1 MMLQSLYIS
10 KSKTREA
17 ILVLFFTNPQRKFY
31 LQELKRMLGFSAGN
45 IRREL
50 LKLAADNLF
59 ITEKTGNLL
68 YYVLNTKH
76 PLFNEIKSIVSKT
89 AGVEYSIKDEL
100 LKLNNIKTAFIF
112 GSFASK
118 KEGKNSDIDLM
129 IIGNPD
135 ITKLNNKILLLENK
149 LNREINHVIYSP
161 EEFFQRKKENS
172 QFVLDIIKKPKIMLI
187 GEENDF

>member
-1 MMLQSLYIS
+1 MLKSLYIS
-10 KSKTREA
+10 KSRIREA
-17 ILVLFFTNPQRKFY
+17 ILVLFFTNPQKKFY
-31 LQELKRMLGFSAGN
+31 LQQLRRMLGFSAGN

-68 YYVLNTKH
+68 YYSLNKKH

-89 AGVEYSIKDEL
+89 AGVQYSIKDEL
-100 LKLNNIKTAFIF
+100 LKLGNIKNAFIF

-118 KEGKNSDIDLM
+118 KEGGNSDIDLM

-161 EEFFQRKKENS
+161 EEFSQRKKENS
-172 QFVLDIIKKPKIMLI
+172 QFVLDILKKPKIMLI
-187 GEENDF
+187 GEEND

>member
-1 MMLQSLYIS
+1 MLQSLYIS

-100 LKLNNIKTAFIF
+100 LKLGNIKTAFIF

>member
-1 MMLQSLYIS
+1 MLQSLYIS

-89 AGVEYSIKDEL
+89 AGVEYSIKNEL
-100 LKLNNIKTAFIF
+100 LKLGNIKTAFIF

>member
-1 MMLQSLYIS
+1 MLQSLYIS
-10 KSKTREA
+10 KSKIREA
-17 ILVLFFTNPQRKFY
+17 ILVLFFTNPKKKFY
-31 LQELKRMLGFSAGN
+31 LQQLKRMLGFSAGN

-68 YYVLNTKH
+68 YYTLNMKH

-100 LKLNNIKTAFIF
+100 LKLGNIKTAFIF

-118 KEGKNSDIDLM
+118 KEGEISDIDLM

-149 LNREINHVIYSP
+149 LNREINYVIYTP

-187 GEENDF
+187 GEENDL